1 MRITFSSYSTPS
13 LLSFFNHFYLCLS
26 LPQQSSLKAI
36 RYGLAGKYFLLNGK
50 ESWLHKA
57 GFSAVGYEEGLHTG
71 ERRVRKGS
79 PSRRGGHCNI
89 WYRTYVRWGWDP
101 NVGGTDRPLQGPGA
115 QSGYRV
121 LCAMEWFGNGCW
133 SMDRRWRVL
142 HRWVVADA
150 RHSVSNLE

>member
-1 MRITFSSYSTPS
+1 MKVKRERANETNDPENQSQCVKIMRITFSSYSTPS

-71 ERRVRKGS
+71 ERGVRKGS

-89 WYRTYVRWGWDP
+89 
-101 NVGGTDRPLQGPGA
+101 
-115 QSGYRV
+115 
-121 LCAMEWFGNGCW
+121 
-133 SMDRRWRVL
+133 
-142 HRWVVADA
+142 
-150 RHSVSNLE
+150 